1 MSLINTVTQAVAYV
15 GAAIIV
21 WGALL
26 GAVGFVRV
34 EFARLRGRPDAA
46 ANETVR
52 VRFGSYLLLGMEFL
66 IAAEIMQ
73 TVFKPTLTDV
83 AILGGIVIIRTV
95 ISFFLNRDIAAS
107 RTGS

>member
-26 GAVGFVRV
+26 GAVGFVRA
-34 EFARLRGRPDAA
+34 EFCRLRGRPDTV

-52 VRFGSYLLLGMEFL
+52 VRFGSYLLLGLEFL
-66 IAAEIMQ
+66 IAGPLVCQMSGDAQ
-73 TVFKPTLTDV
+73 
-83 AILGGIVIIRTV
+83 
-95 ISFFLNRDIAAS
+95 FFQLL
-107 RTGS
+107 